1 MEITVGRTVN
11 ISNPS
16 NEVWAW
22 CKKNL
27 TIPNPEYTKK
37 ARMHLWL
44 GNTPRNLTLY
54 QRNGNILVLPFGVL
68 RDIQPFMTTNDII
81 QPCFYEK
88 NKVEYGCKVPLYDY
102 QETAVEELLR
112 AHYGILQSPAGSGK
126 TQIGIALIAR
136 LGLKALWVTHTR
148 DLLQQSKERAKQYM
162 DDSLIGTI
170 TEGKVNIGTGVTFAT
185 VQTLSNLNLREYEH
199 VWDVVIVDECH
210 RVAGTPTALT
220 QFYTVLNSLSARHK
234 YGLSATVHRAD
245 GMIRATHALLGSV
258 VCNVPDEAVADKI
271 MKVGVYPLFTGTSV
285 SEAMQNTDGTLNY
298 TKMINALC
306 DDAARNNAIAFTIAA
321 NQGFSSLILSD
332 RLQHL
337 ETLMSI
343 LPPAMRADAVMVSGK
358 MTSKANKAARDKA
371 IEDMRKGK
379 KKYLFA
385 TYSLAKEG
393 LDIPRLERLYLTTP
407 QKDYAVVT
415 QSIGRIARSYE
426 GKADP
431 ICYDFVDNIGY
442 LFKAYKKRWTT
453 YNKIGCYHAREAKP

>member
-16 NEVWAW
+16 PETWTW

-37 ARMHLWL
+37 VRMNLWL

-54 QRNGNILVLPFGVL
+54 ERDGYVLILPFGVL
-68 RDIQPFMTTNDII
+68 RDIQPFMKEGDFI
-81 QPCFYEK
+81 QSCFADKREVDYQCE
-88 NKVEYGCKVPLYDY
+88 VPLYDY
-102 QETAVEELLR
+102 QETAVAELLR

-162 DDSLIGTI
+162 DESLIGTI
-170 TEGKVNIGTGVTFAT
+170 TEGKVCIGEGVTFAT
-185 VQTLSNLNLREYEH
+185 VQTLANLNLKEYEH
-199 VWDVVIVDECH
+199 RWDVIIVDECH

-245 GMIRATHALLGSV
+245 GMIQATYALLGNV
-258 VCNVPDEAVADKI
+258 VYNVPDEAVADKI
-271 MKVGVYPLFTGTSV
+271 MKVGIYPCSTGIGV
-285 SEAMQNTDGTLNY
+285 SEAIQNTDGTINY
-298 TKMINALC
+298 SRLLEYLCTHPDRNAEIVN
-306 DDAARNNAIAFTIAA
+306 RITENE
-321 NQGFSSLILSD
+321 GRPSLILSN

-337 ETLMSI
+337 EVMMSL
-343 LPPAMRADAVMVSGK
+343 LPPHMRKDAVMVSGK

-371 IEDMRKGK
+371 IEDMRKGR

-385 TYSLAKEG
+385 TYALAKEG

-415 QSIGRIARSYE
+415 QSVGRIARTFD
-426 GKADP
+426 GKQPP
-431 ICYDFVDNIGY
+431 ICYDFVDDIGY
-442 LFKAYKKRWTT
+442 LFRAYKKRCTT
-453 YNKIGCYHAREAKP
+453 YRKVGCYFIGESR